1 MNKWWR
7 EYADKFDRLT
17 LRERLM
23 VFAAAALVV
32 VFVIYA
38 AAIEPPQQ
46 RRQQLAS
53 QMQSQREE
61 TAALQTQREK
71 LTGAAAPDASVVARR
86 DALAK
91 RIAESDE
98 ALRTLHK
105 SLVPAQRMNLVL
117 QEMLRADPGLQLVS
131 LRTIAAVPLLPDTP
145 KAAPSETPPGTPP
158 GTPPKGAFIES
169 NVYKHGVEITLRGG
183 YEQLY
188 SYLARLERTEWRMF
202 WSRARLTT
210 EDHPRLTLTL
220 TIYTLSLDKAW
231 LEV

>member
-1 MNKWWR
+1 MNKRWR
-7 EYADKFDRLT
+7 EYADKFDRLS
-17 LRERLM
+17 LRERAM

-61 TAALQTQREK
+61 TAALQGQRGK
-71 LTGAAAPDASVVARR
+71 LGATVPDAAAARR
-86 DALAK
+86 DAVVK

-98 ALRTLHK
+98 ALRALHK
-105 SLVPAQRMNLVL
+105 SLVPAQRMNLLL
-117 QEMLRADPGLQLVS
+117 QDMLRADPGLQLVS
-131 LRTIAAVPLLPDTP
+131 LRTLAAEPLLPDGAKSTP
-145 KAAPSETPPGTPP
+145 AAAPAGAPL
-158 GTPPKGAFIES
+158 KGAFTEA

-188 SYLARLERTEWRMF
+188 NYLARLERTQWRMF

-210 EDHPRLTLTL
+210 EDHPRLTMTL

>member
-1 MNKWWR
+1 MNKWRR
-7 EYADKFDRLT
+7 EYADKFDRLS

-38 AAIEPPQQ
+38 AVIEPPQQ
-46 RRQQLAS
+46 RRQQLAT

-71 LTGAAAPDASVVARR
+71 LGSAAAPEAAIAARR
-86 DALAK
+86 DTVAK

-105 SLVPAQRMNLVL
+105 SLVPAQRMSLLL
-117 QEMLRADPGLQLVS
+117 QDMLRADPGLQLVS
-131 LRTIAAVPLLPDTP
+131 LRTLAAEPLLPDSAKSTP
-145 KAAPSETPPGTPP
+145 AAAPAGA
-158 GTPPKGAFIES
+158 PPKGAFTEAH
-169 NVYKHGVEITLRGG
+169 VYKHGVEITLRGG

-188 SYLARLERTEWRMF
+188 NYLARLERTDWRMF

-210 EDHPRLTLTL
+210 EDHPRLTMTL